1 MAACV
6 EDECSF
12 SEPQRVVTTNLSLL
26 WDVNFTD
33 RKLSGSVQLDLRI
46 LCDDVAYLVLDTSG
60 IEVFSVCDESSGEK
74 LDFHFAE
81 PNKAIGTALHIK
93 LPSRAQN
100 KGAELR
106 IKISYETAP
115 SASALQWLKP
125 PQTAGKKHP
134 YLFSQCQA
142 IHARSMVPCQDTP
155 GVKAPYQAKVTV
167 PRELVA
173 LMSAVRLGEEPCPTD
188 ASKTTYLFQQSVP
201 IPSYLIAIVVG
212 LLESRTIGPRS
223 RVWSEKE
230 NVDQGAYEFAETE
243 QMLLTAESLL
253 GPYVW
258 GQYDLLILPPSFPY
272 GGMENP
278 CLTFVTPTL
287 LAGDRS
293 LANVVAHEISHS
305 WTGNLVTN
313 CSWEHFWL
321 NEGFTVFAERKI
333 AGRMHGEKERHFEA
347 IGGWKE
353 LQNAVDRF
361 GVSSPN
367 THLVPRLKGVDP
379 DDAFSTVPYEKGSTL
394 LFYLETLVGS
404 KEDFEAFL
412 QSYINKY
419 KYKSITTQQWKDYL
433 FEYFHDK
440 QSVFDVVDWDA
451 WFFQPGMPPLKP
463 DFDTTLSSCCTE
475 LCLRWC
481 RAATSDLKS
490 FTKDDI
496 ASLTSKQVIE
506 VLSQLLLEP
515 PLSRE
520 HIQAMEGTYRFG
532 DSGNT
537 EVVFRW
543 FRLCIRA
550 GYEPI
555 IPKALDFAVK
565 WGRLKFT
572 RPIFRDLFK
581 FPAARDQAIATFQQ
595 HKDEMHPITAEMI
608 SKDLQESQPTSG

>member
-1 MAACV
+1 MAASTR
-6 EDECSF
+6 DACSF
-12 SEPQRVVTTNLSLL
+12 SEPQRIITTNLSLL
-26 WDVNFTD
+26 WDVNFTE

-46 LCDDVAYLVLDTSG
+46 LSDDVSYLVLDTSNLE
-60 IEVFSVCDESSGEK
+60 IFSVCDETSGEK
-74 LDFHFAE
+74 LAFHLAE

-106 IKISYETAP
+106 VRISYETSP

-125 PQTAGKKHP
+125 SQTAGKKYP

-155 GVKAPYQAKVTV
+155 GVKVPYQAKVTV
-167 PRELVA
+167 PMELVA
-173 LMSAVRLGEEPCPTD
+173 LMSAVGQGEEPCPTD
-188 ASKTTYLFQQSVP
+188 ASKKTYIFQQTVP

-223 RVWSEKE
+223 KVWSEKE
-230 NVDQGAYEFAETE
+230 NIDQGAYEFAETE
-243 QMLLTAESLL
+243 QMLLIAEDLL

-258 GQYDLLILPPSFPY
+258 GQYDLLILPPSFPC
-272 GGMENP
+272 GGMEHP

-333 AGRMHGEKERHFEA
+333 AGRMHGEKQRHFEA
-347 IGGWKE
+347 IGGWKD
-353 LQNAVDRF
+353 LQNAVDRYGATHPF
-361 GVSSPN
+361 
-367 THLVPRLKGVDP
+367 THLIPSLKDVDP
-379 DDAFSTVPYEKGSTL
+379 DDAFSSIPYEKGSTL
-394 LFYLETLVGS
+394 LFYLETLVGNND
-404 KEDFEAFL
+404 EFEAFL
-412 QSYINKY
+412 KSYINKF

-433 FEYFHDK
+433 YEYFHDQ

-451 WFFQPGMPPLKP
+451 WFFQPGMPPVKP
-463 DFDTTLSSCCTE
+463 DFDTTLSSCCSE

-481 RAATSDLKS
+481 RSATCDLTSFTSDDLG
-490 FTKDDI
+490 
-496 ASLTSKQVIE
+496 SLTSKQVIE

-515 PLSRE
+515 PLSSE
-520 HIQAMEGTYRFG
+520 HIQAMEKTYRLG
-532 DSGNT
+532 ESGNA
-537 EVVFRW
+537 EVKFRW

-550 GYEPI
+550 GYEPVTQ
-555 IPKALDFAVK
+555 KALDFAVQ

-581 FPAARDQAIATFQQ
+581 FAVARDQAIATFKQ
-595 HKDEMHPITAEMI
+595 HKDDMHPITAAMI
-608 SKDLQESQPTSG
+608 GKDLQESQQPSQ